1 MVRGTM
7 RTLLALTTLLIAVL
21 VAALPSGAAADT
33 TRIRVGDLFFDPQRI
48 TINAGDTVRWRWVG
62 EAKHNVAVK
71 RGPVKFK
78 SEIKAS
84 GRFTKTLDETGT
96 YRYIC
101 TVHPDDMRGR
111 IVVE

>member
-1 MVRGTM
+1 M
-7 RTLLALTTLLIAVL
+7 RKPLALTVLLIAVL
-21 VAALPSGAAADT
+21 VAALPSGAAAAT
-33 TRIRVGDLFFDPQRI
+33 KRVRIGDLFFDPARI

-78 SEIKAS
+78 SAIKTS
-84 GRFTKTLDETGT
+84 GSFKRTLDETGT